1 MTKFADLLDRKAEDI
16 KQPPL
21 LPAGTYQAMVKKYP
35 EVTELKSDKGAFE
48 RLTFEMEVVAPYEV
62 DADAIDEF
70 GTVQGIPF
78 RYDFIINNGE
88 DADAARAREG
98 TLNRIKTFLTNLGVF
113 SEGMSLQEALV
124 ASVSAGCLV
133 EIGHRPDE
141 RDPERFY
148 LNPGK
153 TYALD

>member
-21 LPAGTYQAMVKKYP
+21 LPAGIYLAMVSKYP
-35 EVTELKSDKGAFE
+35 EVSELRSDKGQFE
-48 RLTFEMEVVAPYEV
+48 RITFEMSVVSPHEV
-62 DADAIDEF
+62 DEDAIAEF

-78 RYDFIINNGE
+78 RMDFILNNGE

-113 SEGMSLQEALV
+113 SEGMSLGEGFQSA
-124 ASVSAGCLV
+124 VSAACLV
-133 EIGHRPDE
+133 EIGHRA
-141 RDPERFY
+141 DPNDAERFY
-148 LNPGK
+148 LDPK
-153 TYALD
+153 RSYPA